1 MHPLF
6 LPGGLLLAFAVSWLF
21 PAPGL
26 ILQQAGLIPWM
37 VVVIFLVNG
46 YQTLIGGIPFSSAL
60 LRTALGAILIS
71 LLVSPFLGQAIALLL
86 ALPAGAALGLVVTA
100 TVPSTLSSGIVMT
113 QLAGGDGVK
122 ALFLT
127 ILLNLLG
134 VFTIPFLLPLV
145 LDNVGSIELSP
156 WPLLEKL
163 VLIVLIPFLLG
174 MLGRRIIQRSPRH
187 WLIRYLP
194 SACVIATVWMSV
206 SASSQTLQTISPG
219 LLLLI
224 LAASLLLHGAL
235 LTLCLA
241 SRRLVNTDRGEWIAL
256 LFTASQKTLPV
267 AVGVL
272 AALNQPIGVALV
284 VCILF
289 HFLQL
294 FVDSMLASRF
304 SRAIP

>member
-1 MHPLF
+1 MNPHF
-6 LPGGLLLAFAVSWLF
+6 LPTGLLLAFALSWLL

-26 ILQQAGLIPWM
+26 ALQQAGLIPWM
-37 VVVIFLVNG
+37 VVIIFLVNG
-46 YQTLIGGIPFSSAL
+46 YQTLIGGIPFSGAL
-60 LRTALGAILIS
+60 LRTALSAILIS
-71 LLVSPFLGQAIALLL
+71 LLISPFLGQAIALLL
-86 ALPAGAALGLVVTA
+86 ALPAGAAVGLVVTA

-134 VFTIPFLLPLV
+134 VFTIPFMLPLV
-145 LDNVGSIELSP
+145 LNSVGNIELSP

-163 VLIVLIPFLLG
+163 VLIVLVPFLLG
-174 MLGRRIIQRSPRH
+174 MMGRRMIQRSPRH

-194 SACVIATVWMSV
+194 SSCVIATVWMSV
-206 SASSQTLQTISPG
+206 SASSQTLQEISPT
-219 LLLLI
+219 LLVVI
-224 LAASLLLHGAL
+224 VAASLLLHGAL
-235 LTLCLA
+235 LLLCLA
-241 SRRLVNTDRGEWIAL
+241 SRKLLTSERGEWIAL

-272 AALNQPIGVALV
+272 AALNQPVGVALV

-294 FVDSMLASRF
+294 FVDSMLASRLA
-304 SRAIP
+304 RAAA

>member
-1 MHPLF
+1 MNPYF
-6 LPGGLLLAFAVSWLF
+6 LPTGLLLAFALSWLL

-26 ILQQAGLIPWM
+26 ALQQAGLIPWM
-37 VVVIFLVNG
+37 VVIIFLVNG
-46 YQTLIGGIPFSSAL
+46 YQTLIGGIPFSGAL
-60 LRTALGAILIS
+60 LRSALSAILIS
-71 LLVSPFLGQAIALLL
+71 LLISPFLGQAIALLL
-86 ALPAGAALGLVVTA
+86 ALPAGAAVGLVVTA

-145 LDNVGSIELSP
+145 LNNVGSIELSP

-163 VLIVLIPFLLG
+163 ILIVLVPFLLG
-174 MLGRRIIQRSPRH
+174 MMGRRVIQRSPRH

-194 SACVIATVWMSV
+194 SSCVIATVWMSV
-206 SASSQTLQTISPG
+206 SASSQTLQEISPT
-219 LLLLI
+219 LLVVI
-224 LAASLLLHGAL
+224 VAASLLLHGTL
-235 LTLCLA
+235 LLLCLA
-241 SRRLVNTDRGEWIAL
+241 SRKLLASERGEWIAL

-272 AALNQPIGVALV
+272 AALNQPVGVALV

-294 FVDSMLASRF
+294 FVDSMLASRLA
-304 SRAIP
+304 RAAT

>member
-6 LPGGLLLAFAVSWLF
+6 LPGGLLLAFAVSWLL

-26 ILQQAGLIPWM
+26 ALQQAGLIPWM
-37 VVVIFLVNG
+37 VVIIFLVNG
-46 YQTLIGGIPFSSAL
+46 YQTLIGGIPFSGAL

-71 LLVSPFLGQAIALLL
+71 LLISPFLGQAIALLL

-187 WLIRYLP
+187 FLIRYLP

-206 SASSQTLQTISPG
+206 SASSQTLQTISPA
-219 LLLLI
+219 LLVLI
-224 LAASLLLHGAL
+224 LVAALLLHGAL
-235 LTLCLA
+235 LLLCLA
-241 SRRLVNTDRGEWIAL
+241 SRRLVNTERGEWIAL

-272 AALNQPIGVALV
+272 AALNQPVGVALV

-294 FVDSMLASRF
+294 FVDSMLASRLAR
-304 SRAIP
+304 SAT